1 MWGHLPLH
9 LAFNGDCPWASG
21 NQPWWQKNS
30 LSAKLPARAW
40 EYCFLLWLTRMAS
53 ALTSRWLIC
62 VPPPPCA
69 PQPPRDPS
77 APSQSPSRH
86 AAGPHEQRLPRA
98 APPASLPRLILC
110 VFSLL
115 PPPPHVWS
123 YNRSLTHAVPKEYH
137 KARSLEGAFLEQ
149 PEFPQQ
155 PHRSKRLFSIPEVAE
170 EDAEHGEPLL
180 RQGMGSSRARAL
192 LAMERGPA
200 RSCWGHPVLQG
211 SWLPAEHRGPGI
223 YMEDLFLEDRGC
235 RFSRSATR
243 SPDSGLDCGSE
254 EEESRFSFRS
264 TSAKCSPG
272 PGHCPC
278 RRSPRPLLARR
289 RTLTRQSSIEEDFG
303 EQVDPSDVIR
313 SDDTQPSP
321 ERPVPRRDGWDEA
334 SDHEDFRGVW
344 RKSPAMPDSRAAER
358 LTQPPPRVAD
368 GPLVC
373 QVTILPARL
382 PNQSVLI
389 LLLVLPLV
397 PVLACIRG
405 TLWAALFGSFPCIFF
420 FF

>member
-1 MWGHLPLH
+1 ML
-9 LAFNGDCPWASG
+9 
-21 NQPWWQKNS
+21 Q
-30 LSAKLPARAW
+30 
-40 EYCFLLWLTRMAS
+40 
-53 ALTSRWLIC
+53 
-62 VPPPPCA
+62 V
-69 PQPPRDPS
+69 
-77 APSQSPSRH
+77 
-86 AAGPHEQRLPRA
+86 PHEQRLPHA
-98 APPASLPRLILC
+98 APPCLPAKTNSVC
-110 VFSLL
+110 VFS
-115 PPPPHVWS
+115 PSSTAS
-123 YNRSLTHAVPKEYH
+123 YLVIHRSLTHAVPKECH

-170 EDAEHGEPLL
+170 EDTEHGEPLL

-223 YMEDLFLEDRGC
+223 HMEDLFLEDRGC

-313 SDDTQPSP
+313 SDDAQLSP

-358 LTQPPPRVAD
+358 LAQPPPRVAD

-373 QVTILPARL
+373 QVNHPPRALAKPIRA
-382 PNQSVLI
+382 LI

-397 PVLACIRG
+397 RVLECIRG
-405 TLWAALFGSFPCIFF
+405 LSGPLSLVLPAFFISSVPLLPSCLTIPKVFLLWSNNLPPQNQRWLRLLYLKDN
-420 FF
+420 

>member
-1 MWGHLPLH
+1 MVAEKVPLY
-9 LAFNGDCPWASG
+9 SG
-21 NQPWWQKNS
+21 YL
-30 LSAKLPARAW
+30 LSIEPGKGPGSIVSS
-40 EYCFLLWLTRMAS
+40 LWLTRMAS

-62 VPPPPCA
+62 VCSPHLVLCTPPPRGPSAHPRA
-69 PQPPRDPS
+69 PQQACRRS
-77 APSQSPSRH
+77 
-86 AAGPHEQRLPRA
+86 PRA
-98 APPASLPRLILC
+98 KAASRCPPASLPRLILC

-115 PPPPHVWS
+115 PPLPHVWS
-123 YNRSLTHAVPKEYH
+123 YNRSLTHAVPKECH

-223 YMEDLFLEDRGC
+223 HMEDLFLEDRGC

-358 LTQPPPRVAD
+358 FTQPPPRVAD

-373 QVTILPARL
+373 QVTILPTR
-382 PNQSVLI
+382 
-389 LLLVLPLV
+389 
-397 PVLACIRG
+397 ACQTNPCSSFRWFC
-405 TLWAALFGSFPCIFF
+405 LWFGFWRASGDSLGRSLWFFPCIFF
-420 FF
+420 FFF

>member
-1 MWGHLPLH
+1 MVAEKNPRIGPDKGLEVLFPPLAHPHGVCSDVPLAHL
-9 LAFNGDCPWASG
+9 
-21 NQPWWQKNS
+21 
-30 LSAKLPARAW
+30 
-40 EYCFLLWLTRMAS
+40 
-53 ALTSRWLIC
+53 
-62 VPPPPCA
+62 CA
-69 PQPPRDPS
+69 PPHLVLCTPPTWPICS
-77 APSQSPSRH
+77 IPEPP
-86 AAGPHEQRLPRA
+86 AGMPQVPRSKGCLA
-98 APPASLPRLILC
+98 LPPASLPRLILC

-123 YNRSLTHAVPKEYH
+123 YNRSLTHAVPKECH
-137 KARSLEGAFLEQ
+137 KARSLEGAFLER

-223 YMEDLFLEDRGC
+223 HMEDLFLEDRGC

-344 RKSPAMPDSRAAER
+344 RKSSAMPDSRAAER

-397 PVLACIRG
+397 PGFGVHRG
-405 TLWAALFGSFPCIFF
+405 TLWAALFGSFLAFF
-420 FF
+420 FFFFDFFGPHCSSVA

>member
-1 MWGHLPLH
+1 ML
-9 LAFNGDCPWASG
+9 
-21 NQPWWQKNS
+21 Q
-30 LSAKLPARAW
+30 
-40 EYCFLLWLTRMAS
+40 
-53 ALTSRWLIC
+53 
-62 VPPPPCA
+62 V
-69 PQPPRDPS
+69 
-77 APSQSPSRH
+77 
-86 AAGPHEQRLPRA
+86 PHEQRLPHA
-98 APPASLPRLILC
+98 APPCLPAKTNSVC
-110 VFSLL
+110 VFS
-115 PPPPHVWS
+115 PSSTAS
-123 YNRSLTHAVPKEYH
+123 YLVIHRSLTHAVPKECH

-170 EDAEHGEPLL
+170 EDTEHGEPLL

-223 YMEDLFLEDRGC
+223 HMEDLFLEDRGC

-313 SDDTQPSP
+313 SDDAQLSL

-358 LTQPPPRVAD
+358 LAQPPPRVAD

-373 QVTILPARL
+373 QVTILPAR
-382 PNQSVLI
+382 
-389 LLLVLPLV
+389 
-397 PVLACIRG
+397 ACQTNPCSHPFVGFAFGSGFGVHPG
-405 TLWAALFGSFPCIFF
+405 TLWAALFGSPCIFDF
-420 FF
+420 FGPIAS

>member
-1 MWGHLPLH
+1 MVSSCLGHS
-9 LAFNGDCPWASG
+9 FS
-21 NQPWWQKNS
+21 
-30 LSAKLPARAW
+30 
-40 EYCFLLWLTRMAS
+40 LWLTRMAS
-53 ALTSRWLIC
+53 APD
-62 VPPPPCA
+62 VPLAHLCA
-69 PQPPRDPS
+69 VPHLLLCTHLVTHLLHPK
-77 APSQSPSRH
+77 SPSRH
-86 AAGPHEQRLPRA
+86 AACPHEQRLP
-98 APPASLPRLILC
+98 PDPTASLPRLILC

-115 PPPPHVWS
+115 PPLPHVWS
-123 YNRSLTHAVPKEYH
+123 YNRSLTHAVPKECH

-170 EDAEHGEPLL
+170 EDTEHGEPLL

-223 YMEDLFLEDRGC
+223 HMEDLFLEDRGC

-303 EQVDPSDVIR
+303 EQVDLSDVIR
-313 SDDTQPSP
+313 SNDTQPSP

-334 SDHEDFRGVW
+334 SDHDDFRGVW
-344 RKSPAMPDSRAAER
+344 RKSSAMPNSRAAER
-358 LTQPPPRVAD
+358 LAQPPPQVAD

-389 LLLVLPLV
+389 LLLVSAFGLGFGGHP
-397 PVLACIRG
+397 G
-405 TLWAALFGSFPCIFF
+405 TLRAALFGSP
-420 FF
+420 